1 MGVRQRQPSNHTES
15 TRLTP
20 SGVPVSGTIE
30 AACAAYEVAMLAGSK
45 TMTRVMSMAVTLVE
59 GDLPDDLVDALR
71 AERVVAVDTET
82 SGLDWRDSKVQ
93 ICQLYSSS
101 SGAVVL
107 RNVREVPAG
116 LAAVMSDPNVLKV
129 FHFAPFDLRFLLSG
143 WQVAVVSVAC
153 TKAASKLLHPNR
165 PAGEHSLGALASRY
179 LDVALDKGA
188 IRTSDWGA
196 STLTDEQL
204 AYAVA
209 DVMYL
214 PELLSILTQEL
225 GAAGLAQDYWD
236 VCRYM
241 PVGARLEVAGI
252 PNPLTY

>member
-1 MGVRQRQPSNHTES
+1 
-15 TRLTP
+15 
-20 SGVPVSGTIE
+20 
-30 AACAAYEVAMLAGSK
+30 
-45 TMTRVMSMAVTLVE
+45 MAVTLVE
-59 GDLPDDLVDALR
+59 GDLPGDLVAALR

-93 ICQLYSSS
+93 ICQLYSPS

-107 RNVREVPAG
+107 RNVRGVPSG
-116 LAAVMSDPNVLKV
+116 LAAVMSDPDVLKV
-129 FHFAPFDLRFLLSG
+129 FHFAPFDLRFLLAG
-143 WQVAVVSVAC
+143 WQVTVDSVAC
-153 TKAASKLLHPNR
+153 TKAASKLLHPTQ
-165 PAGEHSLGALASRY
+165 PAGEHSLARLAARY
-179 LDVALDKGA
+179 LDVTLDKGA
-188 IRTSDWGA
+188 VRTSDWGA

-204 AYAVA
+204 TYAVA

-214 PELLSILTQEL
+214 PELLNTLTQKL
-225 GAAGLAQDYWD
+225 AAAGLTKDYWD